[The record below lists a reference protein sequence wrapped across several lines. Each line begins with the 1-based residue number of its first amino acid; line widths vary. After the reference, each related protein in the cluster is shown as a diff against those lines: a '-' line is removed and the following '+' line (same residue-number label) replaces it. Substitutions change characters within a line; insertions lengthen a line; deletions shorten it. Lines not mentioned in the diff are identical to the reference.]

1 MSLLIK
7 GGEIVT
13 GNEHY
18 IGDIY
23 CEHERITH
31 IDRNIDAP
39 AGAEVINASGKY
51 VFPGFIDPHVHIYLP
66 FMGTFS
72 KDTYE
77 TASKAALVGGTTTLI
92 EMVCPSRDMSAA
104 EGFRLWQEQAA
115 GKSACDYTY
124 HMGVTRFDEENAK
137 QLREIVAAGIS
148 SFKIFLAYKGA
159 FGIDDAE
166 LYHTLKLAKELGVIV
181 TAHCENETLVAERQK
196 ELLAAGKTETG
207 QHHESRPPRVEAEG
221 VHHLMTFAELT
232 GAHVYIVHLS
242 CDEALREALAARHR
256 GVNVSIET
264 LIQYLVL
271 DKTDAERPEFE
282 GAKFVMSPPL
292 RDKSNQPVLWNGLSS
307 GEIQTVATDHA
318 PFDFKTQK
326 PMGRDDFTKIPNGI
340 PSLEDR
346 VNLLFTHGVKTGKA
360 RSAHVRERR
369 EHERGEDVRIVPA
382 QRRDPDRRGCRP
394 GHLRSGISRQDFRED
409 AVDECRLQR
418 VRRLGHRRPAGRGHG
433 ARRSR
438 GARREVCRH
447 DRPRCQIFGMLERV
461 PKRFV
466 ASGCAEQSGRSAHKP
481 RWRAA
486 PRPRRVHDCAARPA
500 KPKQRA
506 QPGRHAFAW
515 YPGWIPVCASELQSG
530 KTHSVHSDVPWKG
543 RW

>member
-7 GGEIVT
+7 GGEIIT
-13 GNEHY
+13 GNEHF
-18 IGDIY
+18 IGDIF

-66 FMGTFS
+66 FMGTS
-72 KDTYE
+72 AKDNHE
-77 TASKAALVGGTTTLI
+77 TASRAALVGGTTTFI
-92 EMVCPSRDMSAA
+92 EMICPARTDRPMEAF
-104 EGFRLWQEQAA
+104 ELWL
-115 GKSACDYTY
+115 GKTRGNSACDFTF
-124 HMGVTRFDEENAK
+124 HMGVTRFDDEAE
-137 QLREIVAAGIS
+137 LDFREIVKRGNS

-159 FGIDDAE
+159 FGVDDTE
-166 LYHTLKLAKELGVIV
+166 LYRTLKLAKELGVIV

-196 ELLAAGKTETG
+196 ELLAAGITG
-207 QHHESRPPRVEAEG
+207 PEGHHESRPPRVEAEG

-340 PSLEDR
+340 PSLQDR
-346 VNLLFTHGVKTGKA
+346 VNLLFTHGVKTGKLDLHTFVNVA
-360 RSAHVRERR
+360 STNAAKTFGLFPRKGAIQIGADADLVVYDPDYRGKISAKTQLMNVDYSAFEGWDIEGRPDVVTV
-369 EHERGEDVRIVPA
+369 RGEVAVRDGKFVGTI
-382 QRRDPDRRGCRP
+382 
-394 GHLRSGISRQDFRED
+394 
-409 AVDECRLQR
+409 
-418 VRRLGHRRPAGRGHG
+418 GRG
-433 ARRSR
+433 RMLK
-438 GARREVCRH
+438 RE
-447 DRPRCQIFGMLERV
+447 P
-461 PKRFV
+461 
-466 ASGCAEQSGRSAHKP
+466 AH
-481 RWRAA
+481 
-486 PRPRRVHDCAARPA
+486 
-500 KPKQRA
+500 
-506 QPGRHAFAW
+506 F
-515 YPGWIPVCASELQSG
+515 
-530 KTHSVHSDVPWKG
+530 
-543 RW
+543 